1 MNIPPLFTP
10 FKLREVVLRNRVVMS
25 PMMQYSAREGIA
37 GAWHIPHL
45 GSRAVGGAGLVF
57 AEQTAVS
64 PLGRS
69 TLGDLGLWS
78 DDHIAPLATIAQF
91 VASQGAVPAIQL
103 GHSGRKASIRSPWE
117 PRTPLGPDEGGWQP
131 LAPSPLPCGE
141 GRPEPRAL
149 AAPEIATIIGE
160 FAAAA
165 RRAAAAGFKVIE
177 IHGAHGYLP
186 HQFLSPLAN
195 RRDDSYGGSFEGRS
209 RFVLELAS
217 AVRAAWPAAL
227 PLAIRLS
234 ATDDLPDGWTL
245 EDTLRLIPLLHQK
258 GVDLFD
264 ISIGGIGATHVYPSA
279 PGALAPL
286 AAEIRARAGVPVA
299 VSWGIE
305 TPELANEIIARQ
317 QADLVFVGR
326 ALLNDPYWTLRAADA
341 LGAPSLWPAQIK
353 RKR

>member
-1 MNIPPLFTP
+1 VNVPPLFTP

-25 PMMQYSAREGIA
+25 PMMQYSATDGMA
-37 GAWHIPHL
+37 GPWHTPHL
-45 GSRAVGGAGLVF
+45 GSRAVGGAALVF

-78 DDHIAPLATIAQF
+78 DAHIAPLAAIAQF
-91 VASQGAVPAIQL
+91 VESQGAVPGIQL
-103 GHSGRKASIRSPWE
+103 GHSGRKASIRSPWQ
-117 PRTPLGPDEGGWQP
+117 PRTPLREEEGGWQP
-131 LAPSPLPCGE
+131 LAPSALPCGK
-141 GRPEPRAL
+141 GRPVPHPMSI
-149 AAPEIATIIGE
+149 PEIAAVIDE

-186 HQFLSPLAN
+186 HQFLSPLSN
-195 RRDDSYGGSFEGRS
+195 RRDDAYGGSFNGRS
-209 RFVLELAS
+209 RFVVELITAM
-217 AVRAAWPAAL
+217 RAAWPQEL

-245 EDTLRLIPLLHQK
+245 EDTLRLVPLLHEA

-264 ISIGGIGATHVYPSA
+264 ISLGGIGAAHAYPTS

-286 AAEIRARAGVPVA
+286 AAQIRSQAGVPVA
-299 VSWGIE
+299 VSWNIG
-305 TPELANEIIARQ
+305 TPELANEIIARE
-317 QADLVFVGR
+317 QADLVFLGR
-326 ALLNDPYWTLRAADA
+326 ALLRDPYWTLRAADA
-341 LGAPSLWPAQIK
+341 LDAGSLWPVQMK
-353 RKR
+353 R

>member
-1 MNIPPLFTP
+1 MNGPALFTP
-10 FKLREVVLRNRVVMS
+10 FKLREVELRNRVAMS
-25 PMMQYSAREGIA
+25 PMMQYSAKDGVA

-45 GSRAVGGAGLVF
+45 GSRAVGGVGIVF

-78 DDHIAPLATIAQF
+78 DNHIAPLATIAQF
-91 VASQGAVPAIQL
+91 VESQRAVPAIQL

-117 PRTPLGPDEGGWQP
+117 SRTPLAQHEGGWQP
-131 LAPSPLPCGE
+131 LAPSPIPCGE
-141 GRPEPRAL
+141 NRPMPRAL
-149 AAPEIATIIGE
+149 SIPEIATVIGE

-186 HQFLSPLAN
+186 HQFLSPLTN
-195 RRDDSYGGSFEGRS
+195 RRDDSYGGSFEGRT
-209 RFVLELAS
+209 RFMLELVS
-217 AVRAAWPAAL
+217 AVRAAWPQEL
-227 PLAIRLS
+227 PLFIRLS

-245 EDTLRLIPLLHQK
+245 EDTLRLIPLLHAR

-264 ISIGGIGATHVYPSA
+264 ISIGGIGATHAYPTS

-286 AAEIRARAGVPVA
+286 AAEIRSRVAVPVA
-299 VSWGIE
+299 VSWVIE
-305 TPELANEIIARQ
+305 TPEVANEIIARE

-326 ALLNDPYWTLRAADA
+326 ALLNDPYWTLRAADT
-341 LGAPSLWPAQIK
+341 LGARSLWPAQIK
-353 RKR
+353 RK